1 MAMKRSPS
9 RRKRMMIRRRRPFG
23 MSSLD
28 ANPFR
33 QGTGRSLK
41 TLSTLQG
48 QRSTD
53 SDRIMMVWVYAD
65 WCGFCHRLLPVWKS
79 LVKRNPDVDFVIM
92 DGDSTSF
99 GSSVPEEYPQ
109 ITGFPTLWILSPGS
123 QRPIVYRGDRS
134 VHGIENMIHKL

>member
-9 RRKRMMIRRRRPFG
+9 RRKRMMIRRRRRFG

-41 TLSTLQG
+41 MLTTLQG
-48 QRSTD
+48 QRSSD
-53 SDRIMMVWVYAD
+53 SDRIMMVWIYAD
-65 WCGFCHRLLPVWKS
+65 WCGFCHRMLPVWKS
-79 LVKRNPDVDFVIM
+79 LVKRNPEIDFVIM

-99 GSSVPEEYPQ
+99 GSNVPEEYPP
-109 ITGFPTLWILSPGS
+109 ISGFPTLWIFSPGS
-123 QRPIVYRGDRS
+123 QEPIVYRGERS
-134 VHGIENMIHKL
+134 IHGIENTIHKL